1 MFYWLQDKTQRLW
14 KLVMQDKVQVEQLEL
29 EIRNLWMSSQRL

>member
-14 KLVMQDKVQVEQLEL
+14 ELVMQDKVQVEQLEL